1 MKTKSK
7 PGGRGGGRAR
17 TQTAIVVA
25 FSLLCSVYVAARMVQ
40 SSRIRDALVDD
51 LNDADA
57 SGAGFGS
64 GASLAGL
71 PRLMDDA
78 RATIGVMGGEETG
91 RTLGGRSRLGD
102 ALARDDTENEND
114 ARDGSEISDG
124 SESGSR
130 SDPFLLGQVDGVA
143 RGVVHGWACESGSA
157 PPSSV
162 SVFVDGFLV
171 LTERAAR
178 PRGDKAIGRI
188 CGRRPAADPSAGF
201 SAPLPALSPGVHEV
215 RVFVGDAGGRFKSEL
230 GGSPLTYE
238 EMPSGLALADEL
250 RRKDRVIRD
259 QNKAI
264 AQLQHQLGGDADLW
278 SKTEGFGDGASGDW
292 TGAARDGGFGTDAS
306 TRMQKHAM
314 HEFEAGAKH
323 AGVRHG
329 PVRAH
334 AVTLAS
340 DAGKPGGEERLLAF
354 VGVNTGFASRARRDV
369 LRDTWFPSGSAL
381 RQMETQHG
389 LLFRFVIGEPV
400 KSDERLNRDLEAEI
414 ARHDDFFRLKHA
426 DTYDKLSDKTVM
438 WFSAAVTTVDADF
451 YLKVDDD
458 IHLRVP
464 ELERFLVSH
473 RLTRSMYFGCMKS
486 GPVLSNPKQRWH
498 EPEWWRFGDSGNRYF
513 RHCTGQ
519 IYGVSR
525 TVAQYIH
532 DHRSILHR
540 FANEDVS
547 VGSWVM
553 GLDVEYVDER
563 NMCCQDCRGNSKCI
577 ATFQWRCSG
586 VCDPLTN
593 IPVIHNSCPQHPTPH
608 GAAVA

>member
-7 PGGRGGGRAR
+7 PGGRGGVRAR
-17 TQTAIVVA
+17 TQTAILVA
-25 FSLLCSVYVAARMVQ
+25 FSLLCSAYVAARMIQ

-51 LNDADA
+51 LSDADA
-57 SGAGFGS
+57 GGAGFLS

-71 PRLMDDA
+71 PRLTDDA
-78 RATIGVMGGEETG
+78 RATIGDALLDGDAI
-91 RTLGGRSRLGD
+91 LGD
-102 ALARDDTENEND
+102 DDDEND
-114 ARDGSEISDG
+114 AAR
-124 SESGSR
+124 
-130 SDPFLLGQVDGVA
+130 DPFLLGQVDGVA
-143 RGVVHGWACESGSA
+143 RGVVHGWACERGAA

-162 SVFVDGFLV
+162 SVYVDGFLV
-171 LTERAAR
+171 LTERAAQ

-188 CGRRPAADPSAGF
+188 CGRRPASNPSAGF
-201 SAPLPALSPGVHEV
+201 SAPLPALSPGRHEV

-230 GGSPLTYE
+230 GGSPLAYE
-238 EMPSGLALADEL
+238 ETPSILAIADEL

-264 AQLQHQLGGDADLW
+264 ARLRHQLGGDAALW
-278 SKTEGFGDGASGDW
+278 MKTEGFGDGESGAE
-292 TGAARDGGFGTDAS
+292 TGDARDDKGRSGTDGNARTRKHAAR
-306 TRMQKHAM
+306 
-314 HEFEAGAKH
+314 EFEAGAKL
-323 AGVRHG
+323 AGVRADG
-329 PVRAH
+329 SVTH

-340 DAGKPGGEERLLAF
+340 DAGKPGGDERLLAF

-369 LRDTWFPSGSAL
+369 LRDTWFPSGPAL
-381 RQMETQHG
+381 RRMETQHG

-400 KSDERLNRDLEAEI
+400 KSDERLNSDLEGEI

-532 DHRSILHR
+532 DHRAILHR

-593 IPVIHNSCPQHPTPH
+593 IPIIHNSCPQHPTPH
-608 GAAVA
+608 GNAAVA